1 MRPDL
6 TTERAVAA
14 TLVLMDPAV
23 HRTLVREHR
32 WTRPEYANWIQAH
45 DHGRAPQG
53 YLEGGMTGGVL
64 TIGRLIVTA
73 YRAARQA
80 VPEAE
85 GLSGTQPAAATAE
98 PPFCGTVGDPEEE
111 RPTATCHSLS
121 ESRAVHRKWIR
132 KWAPGADA
140 RRRSRS

>member
-1 MRPDL
+1 VRPDL

-23 HRTLVREHR
+23 HRTLVREHG

-45 DHGRAPQG
+45 DHGRAPQR
-53 YLEGGMTGGVL
+53 YLEGGMTGGDL

-73 YRAARQA
+73 SRAARQA

-85 GLSGTQPAAATAE
+85 PLAA
-98 PPFCGTVGDPEEE
+98 FCLHTGAFPGGAG
-111 RPTATCHSLS
+111 ATCP
-121 ESRAVHRKWIR
+121 AT
-132 KWAPGADA
+132 PA
-140 RRRSRS
+140 R

>member
-1 MRPDL
+1 
-6 TTERAVAA
+6 
-14 TLVLMDPAV
+14 MDPAV
-23 HRTLVREHR
+23 HRTLVREHG

-73 YRAARQA
+73 SRAARQA

-85 GLSGTQPAAATAE
+85 GHTGVGGLPHMGRASGASAR
-98 PPFCGTVGDPEEE
+98 PFIDPL
-111 RPTATCHSLS
+111 PT
-121 ESRAVHRKWIR
+121 W
-132 KWAPGADA
+132 PG
-140 RRRSRS
+140 R

>member
-1 MRPDL
+1 
-6 TTERAVAA
+6 VAA

-23 HRTLVREHR
+23 HLTLVREHG
-32 WTRPEYANWIQAH
+32 WTRPGYANWIQAN

-73 YRAARQA
+73 SWAARQA

-85 GLSGTQPAAATAE
+85 PRLGVPAE
-98 PPFCGTVGDPEEE
+98 PEASV
-111 RPTATCHSLS
+111 
-121 ESRAVHRKWIR
+121 
-132 KWAPGADA
+132 
-140 RRRSRS
+140 RRRPERVSDAGRPAR

>member
-23 HRTLVREHR
+23 HRTLVREHG

-73 YRAARQA
+73 SRAARQA
-80 VPEAE
+80 VPE
-85 GLSGTQPAAATAE
+85 GTTSG
-98 PPFCGTVGDPEEE
+98 
-111 RPTATCHSLS
+111 
-121 ESRAVHRKWIR
+121 
-132 KWAPGADA
+132 
-140 RRRSRS
+140 RRRDLCMRAADPRNRIRLRTPGLGSDASGHRLSVTEAPLAGGWSVTPVAALD

>member
-23 HRTLVREHR
+23 HRTLVREHG

-73 YRAARQA
+73 SRAARQA
-80 VPEAE
+80 VPEADPRVPAQLA
-85 GLSGTQPAAATAE
+85 GLAE
-98 PPFCGTVGDPEEE
+98 PAVAVEYPVATERGD
-111 RPTATCHSLS
+111 C
-121 ESRAVHRKWIR
+121 
-132 KWAPGADA
+132 
-140 RRRSRS
+140 

>member
-23 HRTLVREHR
+23 HRTLVREHG

-73 YRAARQA
+73 SRAARQA

-85 GLSGTQPAAATAE
+85 PPAGMPQITGGDGTRA
-98 PPFCGTVGDPEEE
+98 
-111 RPTATCHSLS
+111 
-121 ESRAVHRKWIR
+121 SR
-132 KWAPGADA
+132 
-140 RRRSRS
+140 

>member
-6 TTERAVAA
+6 TAERVVAA

-23 HRTLVREHR
+23 HLTLVREHG

-73 YRAARQA
+73 PRAARQA

-85 GLSGTQPAAATAE
+85 GLSGTRPASATAE
-98 PPFCGTVGDPEEE
+98 PRIAGQLPLARSG
-111 RPTATCHSLS
+111 S
-121 ESRAVHRKWIR
+121 ETLQLRQAYALVDRLYHGNTRLAELITKFLT
-132 KWAPGADA
+132 G
-140 RRRSRS
+140 